1 MIRVFVKR
9 FVEKKDTNCYSIV
22 LRERRKIRMINFCK
36 FISKREWKRKQMV
49 IIDVERM
56 EKTRRATRA
65 CEHDS
70 EDPR

>member
-1 MIRVFVKR
+1 
-9 FVEKKDTNCYSIV
+9 
-22 LRERRKIRMINFCK
+22 MINFCK